1 MLTIQPNFS
10 KRIHSSQ
17 AFGNQTAVMIIP
29 KTEVLPEDNYIDY
42 EIIGPSRGNRDEF
55 EREVVD
61 AEFEEI
67 TDEDAPKNTTALAV
81 REQNTPV
88 KNNAQEDNLNDIK
101 NNINAT
107 MDNLKEVQKE
117 LPPAA
122 QKVMGGLFTL
132 GAAAVSG
139 ISVKYGFTETN
150 KLLGKLFQKPSM
162 KKFGENFVKPFKAAW
177 KGVKTFFKD
186 QYSKFKTTDLFKN
199 MKKSFENFKKTKF
212 GKKVVNLYERF
223 VKSKPVQE
231 TKEFVDKVR
240 GVKSEQVTNAA
251 GDVLG
256 VATGVSTGVAATIE
270 PDKVKD
276 TI

>member
-10 KRIHSSQ
+10 KRIQSSQ
-17 AFGNQTAVMIIP
+17 PFGSQTAVMIIP
-29 KTEVLPEDNYIDY
+29 RKEAMPSEIDMDY
-42 EIIGPSRGNRDEF
+42 EIIGPSRKNSDEF

-67 TDEDAPKNTTALAV
+67 TDEDAPQKTTALAI
-81 REQNTPV
+81 RKKDAPGNSDKE
-88 KNNAQEDNLNDIK
+88 EDLNDIK
-101 NNINAT
+101 DNINAT
-107 MDNLKEVQKE
+107 MDNLKEVQNE

-122 QKVMGGLFTL
+122 QKAMGGLFTL

>member
-29 KTEVLPEDNYIDY
+29 KTEVLPEENYIDY
-42 EIIGPSRGNRDEF
+42 DVIGPSRRNRDEF

-67 TDEDAPKNTTALAV
+67 TDEDAPQKTTALTV
-81 REQNTPV
+81 REKDAPV
-88 KNNAQEDNLNDIK
+88 KNNAKEDDLNEIK
-101 NNINAT
+101 DNINAT

-122 QKVMGGLFTL
+122 QKAMGGLFTL

-139 ISVKYGFTETN
+139 ISVKYGFSETN
-150 KLLGKLFQKPSM
+150 KILGKLFKKPSM
-162 KKFGENFVKPFKAAW
+162 KKFGENFVKPFKTAW
-177 KGVKTFFKD
+177 KGIKSFVKD
-186 QYSKFKTTDLFKN
+186 QYKNFKN
-199 MKKSFENFKKTKF
+199 TEFFKGMKKSFEKFKKTNF
-212 GKKVVNLYERF
+212 GKKLVKLYEKIA
-223 VKSKPVQE
+223 KSKPVEE
-231 TKEFVDKVR
+231 TKEFVEKVR

-256 VATGVSTGVAATIE
+256 VATGVSTGVVAAIE

-276 TI
+276 AI